1 MTRHR
6 IIPVLLLKGA
16 GFYKTTRFK
25 DPVYLGDPI
34 NILRIFNE
42 KEVDEIVILD
52 VEATPAGR
60 GPNFALLQ
68 DMASECYM
76 PLAYG
81 GGITTV
87 AEIKRLFQI
96 GFEKVV
102 LNSALFDRPDLITEA
117 TQMFGSQS
125 LVVCIDVKKT
135 LLGGYQVVSASARN
149 KTSWKPVEW
158 ACRAAELGAGE
169 IIINSVDRDGTM
181 EGYDLEL
188 VSRVARAVS
197 IPVVAC
203 GGARNVQD
211 FADAVKKS
219 HASACAAGAMFVFQ
233 GRHRAVLINVPP
245 AREIQKALS

>member
-6 IIPVLLLKGA
+6 IIPVLLLKGS
-16 GFYKTTRFK
+16 GFYKTTRFR

-42 KEVDEIVILD
+42 KEVDEIAILD
-52 VEATPAGR
+52 IDATPAGR
-60 GPNFALLQ
+60 GPNFPLLQ
-68 DMASECYM
+68 DMASECFM

-81 GGITTV
+81 GGINSV

-102 LNSALFDRPDLITEA
+102 LNSALFDRPSLVTEA
-117 TQMFGSQS
+117 SQMFGSQS
-125 LVVCIDVKKT
+125 VVVCIDVKKS
-135 LLGGYQVVSASARN
+135 LLGGYQVVAASA
-149 KTSWKPVEW
+149 KTKTTWKPVEW

-169 IIINSVDRDGTM
+169 IIVNSVDRDGLM

-188 VSRVARAVS
+188 ISRVAGAVS
-197 IPVVAC
+197 VPVVAC
-203 GGARNVQD
+203 GGARGVQD

-233 GRHRAVLINVPP
+233 GRHRAVLINVPS
-245 AREIQKALS
+245 AKEIQKTLA